1 MKMKK
6 ILTSICATAASAA
19 MVFSAMPISSFAAQ
33 PPRQYSDGAHNCVF
47 VTDEETGLSYWYEND
62 ARQGVEGDKKNLW
75 LDGTPRGREICD
87 MATKAW
93 YWLDVVRDGAKA
105 TSKEVCIPYIFQ
117 NDDELRAN
125 PDMLAAKGAATDAQS
140 GTEGLGAFLIEC
152 VNRGEGKWV
161 RYDANGKM
169 IKGWYTEDGS
179 INPDQKGNTYFYDVQ
194 TGLMAKGWITINGE
208 RHHFNETTG
217 VLDDGTGGGS
227 NGGGNSSISGWTK
240 DPADVSDIK
249 AAPGMFAIESDVYL
263 SGSGN
268 GYHAKLAISN
278 GASATISF
286 GIQYDANSGKDF
298 ARGKC
303 ALMIED
309 ATPSEQHYP
318 FPKES
323 EGGIIVGEATGAA
336 HLMLNVDHTNGNYYC
351 FYNGELVYTGN
362 NSGMINGDI
371 QTTNY
376 QIKAEGAA
384 DDGSTVVAKFRNTKV
399 KYNYHGLP
407 RIGIRGAGRTY
418 SFTDGGRSFSSGQG
432 DDNGGVCP
440 WASETP
446 ELYKSSIITGRNDDL
461 DWDVPSGVQSYIN
474 FVEGSG
480 YGTPCVQWDKY
491 VYNND
496 KKAYEHTVTKA
507 DGSTEIVK

>member
-179 INPDQKGNTYFYDVQ
+179 INPQQKGNTYFYDEQ
-194 TGLMAKGWITINGE
+194 TGLMAKGWITIKGE

-227 NGGGNSSISGWTK
+227 NGGDSSSVAGWTG
-240 DPADVSDIK
+240 DSTDISRIK
-249 AAPGMFAIESDVYL
+249 AAPGVYAIESDVYL
-263 SGSGN
+263 SGSGS
-268 GYHAKLAISN
+268 GYHAKIVISN
-278 GASATISF
+278 GGNATVSF
-286 GIQYDANSGKDF
+286 GIQHDNESGHDF

-309 ATPSEQHYP
+309 CTPDPSHRNYP

-323 EGGIIVGEATGAA
+323 EGGIVVGEASGSA
-336 HLMLNVDHTNGNYYC
+336 HLMLVLDGNNGHCDFY
-351 FYNGELVYTGN
+351 YNGTQVYSLDSPEMTVTDPVN
-362 NSGMINGDI
+362 L
-371 QTTNY
+371 
-376 QIKAEGAA
+376 QIKVEGAA
-384 DDGSTVVAKFRNTKV
+384 DGHSSVVAKFKNTIV
-399 KYNYHGLP
+399 KYRYYEQF
-407 RIGIRGAGRTY
+407 RIATRGIGNLVPF
-418 SFTDGGRSFSSGQG
+418 SEGGRNFTCGSG
-432 DDNGGVCP
+432 DDNGGLDP
-440 WASETP
+440 WGLGKTDV
-446 ELYKSSIITGRNDDL
+446 YKSAIITGTNNEDY
-461 DWDVPSGVQSYIN
+461 DWDVANGVQAYIN
-474 FVEGSG
+474 LVEGQSS
-480 YGTPCVQWDKY
+480 PNCMQWE
-491 VYNND
+491 
-496 KKAYEHTVTKA
+496 KKAFDINTGA
-507 DGSTEIVK
+507 EIPL